1 MTIFCLFCFLKDDE
15 LLSYANKVN
24 STNQNVLQ
32 YNEFF
37 HEITKEE
44 YAQDTLN
51 EVMNENLETLKELCS
66 LK

>member
-1 MTIFCLFCFLKDDE
+1 M
-15 LLSYANKVN
+15 YANKVN
-24 STNQNVLQ
+24 STNQNMLQ

-51 EVMNENLETLKELCS
+51 EVANENLEVLKS
-66 LK
+66 ISNLK

>member
-1 MTIFCLFCFLKDDE
+1 M
-15 LLSYANKVN
+15 
-24 STNQNVLQ
+24 LQ

-51 EVMNENLETLKELCS
+51 EVMNENLETLKDMCS